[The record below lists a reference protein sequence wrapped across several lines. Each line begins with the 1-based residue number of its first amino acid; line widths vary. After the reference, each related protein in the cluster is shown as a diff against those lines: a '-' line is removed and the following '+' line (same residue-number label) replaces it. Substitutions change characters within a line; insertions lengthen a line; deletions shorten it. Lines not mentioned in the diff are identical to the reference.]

1 MVKAVLFDM
10 DGVLIDSHDAWF
22 YIFNKAYN
30 KFEDKTM
37 SVEDFDKYLWAKAF
51 DEIAEEYFTVPVE
64 EIREY
69 YVEIYEDYRKRLKVM
84 DGTKEALR
92 LLKKKGLKLAV
103 VSNTQ
108 GQVVK
113 KILKDVKLDSFFS
126 LCLGGDD
133 VPNGKPAPDIL
144 IKALELLSLNK
155 EDVLFVGDTKWDRMA
170 ASNADVKFVGF
181 RIKGDIKVNMLKEVA
196 SYVS

>member
-1 MVKAVLFDM
+1 M

-30 KFEDKTM
+30 KFENKTM

-51 DEIAEEYFTVPVE
+51 DEIAKEYFTVPVE

-69 YVEIYEDYRKRLKVM
+69 YRDIYEDYRKRLKVM
-84 DGTKEALR
+84 DGTKEALE
-92 LLKKKGLKLAV
+92 LLKGLKLAV

-108 GQVVK
+108 GEVVK
-113 KILKDVKLDSFFS
+113 KILNDVGLGKYFS

-133 VPNGKPAPDIL
+133 VPNGKPEPDIL
-144 IKALELLSLNK
+144 LKALELLKLNK
-155 EDVLFVGDTKWDRMA
+155 EEVLFVGDTKWDKMA
-170 ASNADVKFVGF
+170 ATNANVKFVGF
-181 RIKGDIKVNMLKEVA
+181 RMDGDIEVNMLKEVA
-196 SYVS
+196 LHVS